1 MLNSLEM
8 LKTHPRKPAANIDLI
23 GECIQ
28 ATIETA
34 QTCLDCADAC
44 LGEEDVQDLIRCI
57 RFNQDCADIC
67 AATGQIASRQTEP
80 SADILSAQLQAC
92 ITACKVCGEECNR
105 HASKHEHCRI
115 CAESC
120 SRCGSAC
127 DRLLST
133 FAFRPAGAS
142 PFLSTC

>member
-1 MLNSLEM
+1 MQPSLEM
-8 LKTHPRKPAANIDLI
+8 LKTHPRKPEVNIDLI

-28 ATIETA
+28 STFECA

-44 LGEEDVQDLIRCI
+44 LGEQDIQNLIRCI
-57 RFNQDCADIC
+57 RYNQDCADIC
-67 AATGQIASRQTEP
+67 ASTSSIVSRQTEP
-80 SADILSAQLQAC
+80 SVDIVSSQLNAC
-92 ITACKVCGEECNR
+92 ITACKVCGDECEK

-120 SRCGSAC
+120 HRCASAC

-133 FAFRPAGAS
+133 FQVQPAGAS
-142 PFLSTC
+142 PYLSTC